1 MKIEFSE
8 EQYRTL
14 LQVLYWGECVSN
26 SYKSEI
32 DEQGQ
37 QVAALEQYLFSKAK
51 EFGAEDWIAF
61 EEEKKLFYPTQAMQE
76 ATHPK
81 VIEFE
86 ETILARDKL
95 N

>member
-26 SYKSEI
+26 SYKSVI
-32 DEQGQ
+32 DPDGQ
-37 QVAALEQYLFSKAK
+37 RVADLEQYLFAKAK
-51 EFGAEDWIAF
+51 DFKADDWIAF
-61 EEEKKLFYPTQAMQE
+61 EEGQKIFYPTQEMQE

-81 VIEFE
+81 LIEFE